1 MSELKTTQKRG
12 KMGPCKGQIA
22 QDVLGFRRRWQE
34 LEAERAGSADG
45 GSEPRAAMKKSTSW
59 RQWFHDECAPT
70 ALPGPTTG
78 CACVAPRT
86 SSTVARVGGVD
97 VADR

>member
-45 GSEPRAAMKKSTSW
+45 GSEPRAAMKKVRAGGSGSTTSARRRHCQARRLGVHMW
-59 RQWFHDECAPT
+59 RCELPRQWH
-70 ALPGPTTG
+70 
-78 CACVAPRT
+78 V
-86 SSTVARVGGVD
+86 
-97 VADR
+97 